1 MTRLSSLGPVLDRLA
16 ALDPT
21 AWGLDLSAP
30 MLQATWRA
38 ALDGFPGTGP
48 NVDLR
53 GANVLLVGSANVYT
67 ALLPWMVL
75 LTDAGANV
83 RVKPARGQHD
93 AITEMANVIGASGRK
108 CVVAGWK
115 GGEDL
120 LVEKAATDEA
130 DAVIAFGSAQ
140 MLAALA
146 ARSRAP
152 VIGFGPRFG
161 VGVLRTEADEEAIAG
176 AVRDVAFYDSR
187 GCMSP
192 AGVFVG
198 GDPVGALDAFA
209 AAMAEAEAR
218 WPVGAISGAE
228 AAAIRARVM
237 LTRATGGAVRQG
249 PGWTVLYSPDRFE
262 PIALPRVL
270 SVHPIST
277 LAAVLPYT
285 EHLGT
290 VAGDAPELPALR
302 RCAPGAM
309 QTPEH
314 DGTHEGVDVMARI
327 AGR

>member
-1 MTRLSSLGPVLDRLA
+1 MLNRLA

-21 AWGLDLSAP
+21 TWGLDLSAP
-30 MLQATWRA
+30 MLRATWQA
-38 ALDGFPGTGP
+38 ALNGFRGPGRS
-48 NVDLR
+48 VDLR
-53 GANVLLVGSANVYT
+53 GVNVLLVGSANVYT

-75 LTDAGANV
+75 LTEAGASV
-83 RVKPARGQHD
+83 RVKPARGQRT
-93 AITEMANVIGASGRK
+93 AITEMATAIVASGGN

-120 LVEKAATDEA
+120 ELEKAATDEA
-130 DAVIAFGSAQ
+130 DAVIAFGNART
-140 MLAALA
+140 LAALG

-161 VGVLRTEADEEAIAG
+161 VNVLRSQPNDEAIAG

-198 GDPVGALDAFA
+198 GDPIRAIDGLA

-228 AAAIRARVM
+228 ATAIRARVM

-270 SVHPIST
+270 SVHPISR
-277 LAAVLPYT
+277 LAAVLPYA

-302 RCAPGAM
+302 RCAPGEM
-309 QTPEH
+309 QTPGH
-314 DGTHEGVDVMARI
+314 DGTHEGVDVIARI
-327 AGR
+327 AGLNARSDQ